1 METKEIVKAVDVVFM
16 QFPLW
21 VGLFICA
28 AVSMV
33 SGSPKEW
40 LMRACALL
48 VALIGRYVFG
58 LIA

>member
-1 METKEIVKAVDVVFM
+1 METKEIVKAIDVVFM

-33 SGSPKEW
+33 SDSPKEW
-40 LMRACALL
+40 LIRACVLLAAL
-48 VALIGRYVFG
+48 VGRYVFG
-58 LIA
+58 KI